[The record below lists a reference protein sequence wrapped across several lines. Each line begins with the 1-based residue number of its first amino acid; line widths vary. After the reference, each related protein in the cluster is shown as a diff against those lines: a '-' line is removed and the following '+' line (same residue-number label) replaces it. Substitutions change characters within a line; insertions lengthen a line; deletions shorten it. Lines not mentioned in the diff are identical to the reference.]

1 MKKVDVSFVC
11 DCCGVT
17 LPQEFVRKNNSGDLY
32 FDRHAYNQVRLGAGC
47 KVTFDITAEYE
58 YNPDQ
63 KEFCPAC
70 RVDGLKKILSK
81 LEAELTKEA

>member
-11 DCCGVT
+11 DCCGAA
-17 LPQEFVRKNNSGDLY
+17 LPQEFVRKNQSGDLY
-32 FDRHAYNQVRLGAGC
+32 FDRHAYNQIRLGSGC
-47 KVTFDITAEYE
+47 IVSFDITAEYE

-63 KEFCPAC
+63 KEFCPVC

-81 LEAELTKEA
+81 LESELTKEA